1 MQVWM
6 QLELASGTALK
17 RIRRLVARSTG
28 PEGSGPEALIKP
40 ELQHHVD
47 EMVAEDERGEEPQ
60 SEEGADEGEEE
71 EEGEEE
77 DDVEVGWEWR
87 IAWEGLAS
95 LHSACCELHS
105 GVVSSSRCNCFL
117 RMMMMMM
124 GRRRARRRAYPSG
137 EEAKRLGGPTL
148 QVTRR
153 LKRRRT
159 RKTRRTQPAGRTPLR
174 TAS

>member
-1 MQVWM
+1 MLSDLNCFYVTRMQVWM

-28 PEGSGPEALIKP
+28 PGGSGPEALIKP

-71 EEGEEE
+71 EEEEGEDE

-87 IAWEGLAS
+87 ITWEGLAS
-95 LHSACCELHS
+95 LHSTCCGRP
-105 GVVSSSRCNCFL
+105 GVVTSSRCNCFL
-117 RMMMMMM
+117 RMMMMR
-124 GRRRARRRAYPSG
+124 RRRARRRA
-137 EEAKRLGGPTL
+137 
-148 QVTRR
+148 
-153 LKRRRT
+153 
-159 RKTRRTQPAGRTPLR
+159 
-174 TAS
+174 